1 MRVYYERY
9 SAHFEA
15 KFVKIKILFV
25 IIHTTECSRK
35 SSQAT
40 VPLMLLPS
48 HHSFVGLFSFLIS
61 LLSSCLAGRPD
72 WLVRAPALLG
82 SLMAEPFWL
91 PSPRPKKPGKRLPR
105 CLKYIWIICS
115 PQCEV
120 GIYHLLTSPLP
131 PSKQPTLCNIPAPRG
146 EMLTCIRVWIYNAL
160 LVQWKKGMHFQEP
173 IDRRL
178 IIASSPK

>member
-61 LLSSCLAGRPD
+61 LLSSCLAGHPD
-72 WLVRAPALLG
+72 WLVRALLSTWFPDG
-82 SLMAEPFWL
+82 RTILIAKPQA
-91 PSPRPKKPGKRLPR
+91 KKAWKEAA
-105 CLKYIWIICS
+105 KMS
-115 PQCEV
+115 E
-120 GIYHLLTSPLP
+120 IYLNYLLP
-131 PSKQPTLCNIPAPRG
+131 P
-146 EMLTCIRVWIYNAL
+146 M
-160 LVQWKKGMHFQEP
+160 
-173 IDRRL
+173 
-178 IIASSPK
+178 